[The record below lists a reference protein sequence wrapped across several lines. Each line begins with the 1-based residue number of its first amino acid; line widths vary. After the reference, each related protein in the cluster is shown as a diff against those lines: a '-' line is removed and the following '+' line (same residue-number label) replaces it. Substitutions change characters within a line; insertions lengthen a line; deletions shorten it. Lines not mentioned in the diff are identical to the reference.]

1 MPNDSH
7 IVNHS
12 PPRQSALYNV
22 LHQLTSELDPDVI
35 IQKAV
40 QAIVQ
45 INCWQS
51 VGISLPTAD
60 GQFWQTRAE
69 DRMAPGE
76 VGKYH
81 PIHSGVIG
89 RAYRSGEFQLV
100 ANVRADPDFFLGEDV
115 AAVGSELAIPII
127 FNGLVLGVINLES
140 DQQAMFGRD
149 DIAFAESISAIIAIA
164 LKNAQRFAALQQ
176 EIAER
181 TQSEARF
188 ATVFQHSPLSIV
200 ITRQHDNVMLD
211 ANMAWLDLLGFTH
224 EEVVGRTA
232 VDLGIWADPQDRQR
246 MLDTLRAN
254 GRVANFEAIICKK
267 SGDRL
272 HVLIS
277 CEQTII
283 GSDQC
288 VLFQLTNI
296 TERKR
301 MELALRASEEQYR
314 GLMESLDSVI
324 TAVDAE
330 GRFLYLNDLAAA
342 QIGGA
347 ADSLVGKTMA
357 ELFPEPIA
365 TSQMRNIRKV
375 IHEDSG
381 IVSERMSWVQG
392 QPRWYRTS
400 IQPIHNEHGRV
411 AYVLINATDIH
422 DLKTTQQELLNLTS
436 TLEARVRERTAEVQ
450 DLYENAPNGYHSLD
464 EDGNY
469 LMVNQTE
476 LEWLGYSREEMIGQP
491 LTKFITAQ
499 SRDTFQESYPRFM
512 QRGWIRDL
520 ELEFVR
526 KDGTSIPALINA
538 TALYDDAGSFVMCR
552 STVFDN
558 TERKQAEQALRLA
571 YAEIARALRIKDE
584 FLANMSHELRT
595 PLNAILALSESLREE
610 VRGPLNVRQQESLR
624 HIETSGQHLLTLIN
638 DILDMTKVEVGRL
651 ELQIEITSI
660 IDVCRASLQF
670 VKEISIKKNLQLS
683 FKLSDELADIEA
695 DPKRL
700 KQILVNL
707 LSNAVKFT
715 PPGGK
720 VSLEVETHPE
730 LDAVHFMVRDTGI
743 GIRAA
748 DIGRLFQ
755 PFTQLDARLNRQHEG
770 AGLGLALVHRMV
782 ALHGGKI
789 TVESEVGQGSCFTI
803 ILPYHPTAPV
813 TTAGVAPPWQ
823 AAQAAEIASAGE
835 RPTPG
840 DPQHPSPA
848 PTRARVLLAEDN
860 EVNMEVVYDY
870 LHGTGYQVMIARTG
884 REAIDQA
891 EATHPDAVLMDIQMP
906 EMDGLEAIR
915 RLRAKPEF
923 TSTPII
929 ALTALAMAG
938 DRERCLAAGASEYLS
953 KPVSLRDLGDL
964 LRRLLEG

>member
-1 MPNDSH
+1 MPNESH
-7 IVNHS
+7 IVHDS
-12 PPRQSALYNV
+12 PSRQSALYNV

-40 QAIVQ
+40 HAIVQ

-69 DRMAPGE
+69 DRMVPGE
-76 VGKYH
+76 VGKCH
-81 PIHSGVIG
+81 PIYSGVIG
-89 RAYRSGEFQLV
+89 RTYHSGESQLV
-100 ANVRADPDFFLGEDV
+100 ANVRTDPDFFLGEDV
-115 AAVGSELAIPII
+115 AAVGSELAVPII

-140 DQQAMFGRD
+140 DQPAMFGQD
-149 DIAFAESISAIIAIA
+149 DITFAESISAIIAIA

-188 ATVFQHSPLSIV
+188 AAIFQHSPLSIV

-232 VDLGIWADPQDRQR
+232 VDLGIWADPQNRQR
-246 MLDTLRAN
+246 MLDILRAN
-254 GRVANFEAIICKK
+254 GRVADFEAIICKK
-267 SGDRL
+267 SGERL

-277 CEQTII
+277 CEQTVI

-288 VLFQLTNI
+288 ILFQLTNI

-314 GLMESLDSVI
+314 GLMESFDSVI
-324 TAVDAE
+324 AAVDGE
-330 GRFLYLNDLAAA
+330 GRFLYLNNLAAA
-342 QIGGA
+342 QIGGTV
-347 ADSLVGKTMA
+347 DSLVGKTMA
-357 ELFPEPIA
+357 ELFPEPVA
-365 TSQMRNIRKV
+365 TSQMRSIRKV

-381 IVSERMSWVQG
+381 VVSERMSWVHG

-400 IQPIHNEHGRV
+400 IQPIHNEHGQ
-411 AYVLINATDIH
+411 ATYVLINATDIH

-464 EDGNY
+464 ADGDY

-476 LEWLGYSREEMIGQP
+476 LAWLGYSREEMIGQP

-499 SRDTFQESYPRFM
+499 SRDTFQENYPRFM
-512 QRGWIRDL
+512 RRGWIRDL

-526 KDGTSIPALINA
+526 KDGTMIPALINA
-538 TALYDDAGSFVMCR
+538 TAIYDNLGNFVMSR

-558 TERKQAEQALRLA
+558 TERKQAEQALQIA
-571 YAEIARALRIKDE
+571 YAEIARALRTKDE

-595 PLNAILALSESLREE
+595 PLNAIMALSESLREE

-624 HIETSGQHLLTLIN
+624 YIETSGQHLLTLIN
-638 DILDMTKVEVGRL
+638 DILDMTKLEVGRL
-651 ELQIEITSI
+651 ELQIETTSI

-670 VKEISIKKNLQLS
+670 VKEISIKKSLQLS
-683 FKLSDELADIEA
+683 FKLSDELADMKA

-730 LDAVHFMVRDTGI
+730 LDAVYFMVRDTGI
-743 GIRAA
+743 GISAA

-782 ALHGGKI
+782 DLHGGKI
-789 TVESEVGQGSCFTI
+789 TVESTVGQGSCFTI
-803 ILPYHPTAPV
+803 ILPYHLATPVPTAD
-813 TTAGVAPPWQ
+813 VAPLRQ
-823 AAQAAEIASAGE
+823 AAQAAGIPNASA
-835 RPTPG
+835 RPTLG
-840 DPQHPSPA
+840 DPPHLRPA
-848 PTRARVLLAEDN
+848 PTRARILLAEDN

-870 LHGTGYQVMIARTG
+870 LHGTGYQVVIARSG

-891 EATHPDAVLMDIQMP
+891 EAIHPDAILMDIQMP
-906 EMDGLEAIR
+906 EVDGLEVIR
-915 RLRAKPEF
+915 HLRAKPEF
-923 TSTPII
+923 ASTPII

-938 DRERCLAAGASEYLS
+938 DRERCLAAGANKYLS
-953 KPVSLRDLGDL
+953 KPVSLRELGEL
-964 LRRLLEG
+964 LRQLLEG